1 MPSDEFAAYVGAVNQ
16 ASLLAQRDFATAW
29 ELVGDLEP
37 DAARDALLTMVPG
50 IVRKYGDMAAVA
62 AAEYFD
68 AERSAAGWP
77 DGGHELSDGVSME
90 QIESSVRFAAG
101 YLFGKDGEDGIRTR
115 PGQDGSLLA
124 GQD

>member
-1 MPSDEFAAYVGAVNQ
+1 MPSDDFAAYVGAVNQ

-29 ELVGDLEP
+29 ECLDGLEP
-37 DAARDALLTMVPG
+37 YVVRDALLTMVPG

-62 AAEYFD
+62 AAEYYG
-68 AERSAAGWP
+68 AERVAAGWP
-77 DGGHELSDGVSME
+77 DGEYDLSDGIPIE
-90 QIESSVRFAAG
+90 QVEASVRYAMG
-101 YLFGKDGEDGIRTR
+101 HMFGGGVDDGLR